1 MCSSDLRER
10 RAPESVQVLGHRARI
25 WSEGDRTFVL
35 VADQDSSGLDEMTAM
50 VRTTV
55 R

>member
-1 MCSSDLRER
+1 MTTRYDDLEPDD
-10 RAPESVQVLGHRARI
+10 AI
-25 WSEGDRTFVL
+25 DRFLEETAL